1 VKTVT
6 ITTSKGRGE
15 AREWSVETKV
25 QKPES
30 ADEWADFWA
39 ANAPNGLHN
48 ELAFDALIV
57 YRQGT
62 ARRSVEGNAKK
73 GIAPKIGSE
82 RQHEIDMAVSS
93 APYSGGRERTG
104 PTKKVVKLSKI
115 EGIDDAA
122 LEAFRA
128 QLAAQGVELA

>member
-30 ADEWADFWA
+30 ADEWTEFWA

-82 RQHEIDMAVSS
+82 RERTVSAHVSS
-93 APYSGGRERTG
+93 DVYSGGKERTG
-104 PTKKVVKLSKI
+104 PTKKIVKVVKPA
-115 EGIDDAA
+115 GVTDAA
-122 LEAFRA
+122 MEAFRA